1 MAMKTETNR
10 ITEHE
15 ATSSLLYDVEGMSC
29 ASCAARLETLLNR
42 DKCVIDATVNY
53 ASKSARIIMTQGIID
68 NTVHILAQQAGFTL
82 TQQKSVF
89 STSDKSEERIST
101 LRSKTI
107 IALVLSTPVFIIGMF
122 FHHGGTALNWISM
135 ILTATVLGYSG
146 NQFFVRAWQG
156 LRHWSMTMDTLVA
169 LSTGIAFAYSAI
181 ATLIPSFLMSYGIE
195 PHVYFESAAIIAAFI
210 LLGKLLEENAQQK
223 TGSAIKKLIALR
235 PSLARVMRDTKELM
249 IPTETLLIGD
259 EIIVKSGESIPA
271 DGLISFGNSFI
282 DESSLTGEFLPTSK
296 AIGDTVFMGTI
307 NTGSVIHI
315 TAHKVGDATVL
326 AEIIR
331 RVHQALSSKAPIE
344 RYVNKVAS
352 VFVPTVI
359 GIAVVT
365 CILWIFLSGS
375 FAQAFIASISVL
387 VIACPCALGLATP
400 TALITGIGR
409 AAELGILIKDAAQ
422 LETAATITH
431 IAFDKTGTLT
441 QGIPTVTDAYYAENA
456 AAHLPIALRL
466 AQTSSHPL
474 SIALVKYLKTLATTT
489 DTRLEKVETIA
500 GLGTVAH
507 TSQGIYRLGSR
518 RFMEQAGVNDVP
530 ETNSTSVFLS
540 VENTWVASW
549 TFRDSLRENAKDT
562 LIQLQKQGIQILM
575 LTGDKKEVADEIG
588 QELGIKDI
596 YAELLPSDKA
606 SIIRNYQSKG
616 HKVAFVGDGINDAES
631 LAIADMGLALASG
644 TDIAIETAGATLM
657 RSDIATILSMTSI
670 AKATVNTIRFNLL
683 WAFGYNVVIIPV
695 AAGILYPLNG
705 MMLHPMIAGAAM
717 AFSSVSVV
725 LNSLRLKYTRL
736 P

>member
-1 MAMKTETNR
+1 MISET
-10 ITEHE
+10 ISSSEHE
-15 ATSSLLYDVEGMSC
+15 TASSLLYNVEGMSC

-42 DKCVIDATVNY
+42 DECVIDATVNY
-53 ASKSARIIMTQGIID
+53 ASKSARIILPQGIPND
-68 NTVHILAQQAGFTL
+68 TLQTLAQQAGFTL
-82 TQQKSVF
+82 TQQTSVF
-89 STSDKSEERIST
+89 SNTDQSKERVST
-101 LRSKTI
+101 LRRKTI
-107 IALVLSTPVFIIGMF
+107 IALALSTPVFIIGMF

-135 ILTATVLGYSG
+135 ILTAAVLGYSG

-156 LRHWSMTMDTLVA
+156 LRHRSMTMDTLVA
-169 LSTGIAFAYSAI
+169 LSTGIAFTYSAI

-195 PHVYFESAAIIAAFI
+195 PHIYFESAAIIAAFI

-223 TGSAIKKLIALR
+223 TGSAIKKLIGLR
-235 PSLARVMRDTKELM
+235 PSLARVMRDTKEHM

-259 EIIVKSGESIPA
+259 TIIVKSGERIPA
-271 DGLISFGNSFI
+271 DGRISFGNTLI
-282 DESSLTGEFLPTSK
+282 DESSLTGEFLPTEKS
-296 AIGDTVFMGTI
+296 IDDSVFMGTV

-315 TAHKVGDATVL
+315 IAQKVGDATVL

-344 RYVNKVAS
+344 RYVNKIAS
-352 VFVPTVI
+352 VFVPVVI
-359 GIAVVT
+359 AIAVIT
-365 CILWIFLSGS
+365 CILWILISGS

-441 QGIPTVTDAYYAENA
+441 QGIPQVIDSHYAENVA
-456 AAHLPIALRL
+456 IHLPIALRL

-474 SIALVKYLKTLATTT
+474 SHALADYLRRTLQPIK
-489 DTRLEKVETIA
+489 DVHLQKVETIA
-500 GLGTVAH
+500 GLGTLAQ

-518 RFMEQAGVNDVP
+518 RFMEQAGVTDLP
-530 ETNSTSVFLS
+530 EINRTSVFLA

-549 TFRDSLRENAKDT
+549 TFTDSLRENANKT
-562 LIQLQKQGIQILM
+562 IAELHTKGIHTLM
-575 LTGDKKEVADEIG
+575 LTGDKKDVANEIG
-588 QELGIKDI
+588 QYLGIKDI
-596 YAELLPSDKA
+596 YADLLPSDKA
-606 SIIRNYQSKG
+606 AIIRKYQSQG

-631 LAIADMGLALASG
+631 LAVADMGLALASG

-657 RSDIATILSMTSI
+657 RSDIGTILSMTSI

-683 WAFGYNVVIIPV
+683 WAFGYNIVLIPV

>member
-53 ASKSARIIMTQGIID
+53 ASKSARIILPQGMPND
-68 NTVHILAQQAGFTL
+68 TLQTLAQQAGFIL
-82 TQQKSVF
+82 TQQTSVF
-89 STSDKSEERIST
+89 SHTDQRDIHIST
-101 LRSKTI
+101 LRRKTL
-107 IALVLSTPVFIIGMF
+107 IALALSTPVFIIGMF

-156 LRHWSMTMDTLVA
+156 FRHWSMTMDTLVA
-169 LSTGIAFAYSAI
+169 LSTGTAFAYSAI
-181 ATLIPSFLMSYGIE
+181 ATVMPDFLIRYGIE
-195 PHVYFESAAIIAAFI
+195 PHIYFESAAIIASFI

-223 TGSAIKKLIALR
+223 TGSAIKKLIGLL
-235 PSLARVMRDTKELM
+235 PSLARVVRDTKELM

-259 EIIVKSGESIPA
+259 TIIVKSGERIPA
-271 DGLISFGNSFI
+271 DGRISFGNTLI
-282 DESSLTGEFLPTSK
+282 DESSLTGEFLPTEKTIDDS
-296 AIGDTVFMGTI
+296 VFMGTV
-307 NTGSVIHI
+307 NVGSVIHI
-315 TAHKVGDATVL
+315 TAHKVGDTTVL

-344 RYVNKVAS
+344 RHVNKVAS
-352 VFVPTVI
+352 VFVPSVI
-359 GIAVVT
+359 GLAIVT
-365 CILWIFLSGS
+365 FILWIILSGS

-474 SIALVKYLKTLATTT
+474 SNALVKYLKTVATTT
-489 DTRLEKVETIA
+489 DTRLEKVETMA

-518 RFMEQAGVNDVP
+518 RFLEQAGIHSIP
-530 ETNSTSVFLS
+530 ETTTTSVFLAI
-540 VENTWVASW
+540 ENKWIATW
-549 TFRDSLRENAKDT
+549 TFTDSLRENAKET
-562 LIQLQKQGIQILM
+562 IAELHAKGIQTLM

-588 QELGIKDI
+588 KHLGIKDI

-606 SIIRNYQSKG
+606 SVLRTYQSQG
-616 HKVAFVGDGINDAES
+616 HTIAFVGDGINDAES
-631 LAIADMGLALASG
+631 LAVADMGLALASG

-683 WAFGYNVVIIPV
+683 WAFGYNVVLIPV